1 MYLMQYRLGFY
12 DFVEMPLMWDSPSE
26 YGEPQLD
33 LITSLP
39 QAAALSF
46 HLSFIAPDRLFC
58 LIQQLFGTQPDC
70 TLSD

>member
-1 MYLMQYRLGFY
+1 
-12 DFVEMPLMWDSPSE
+12 MWDSPSE

-46 HLSFIAPDRLFC
+46 HLSFIAPDRLFG

>member
-1 MYLMQYRLGFY
+1 
-12 DFVEMPLMWDSPSE
+12 MWDSPSE

-46 HLSFIAPDRLFC
+46 HLSFIAPDRLFG
-58 LIQQLFGTQPDC
+58 LIQQLFGTQPYC